1 MHVYIYSYDQ
11 KNIYI
16 YNDFYIS
23 YIYIYMYISD
33 SIHFLNIYS
42 LEFIY
47 QFTISMV
54 FYFL

>member
-1 MHVYIYSYDQ
+1 MTFIFHT
-11 KNIYI
+11 
-16 YNDFYIS
+16 
-23 YIYIYMYISD
+23 YIYIYINMYISD